1 MKPFETISPVDWK
14 ETFEKEKGK
23 IVDVRTA
30 DEFEDSFI
38 EGAVNI
44 DYNLPTF
51 AVTIEKLGKVTPL
64 FLYCRSGARAKNAMD
79 LLQSK
84 GFEKVYNLD
93 GGIMKWEFD
102 GFEVEYGD
110 DF

>member
-1 MKPFETISPVDWK
+1 MKPFETISPAHWK
-14 ETFEKEKGK
+14 ETFDNEQGK

-30 DEFEDSFI
+30 GEFEDSFI

-44 DYNLPTF
+44 DYNLPDF
-51 AVTIEKLGKVTPL
+51 IESAEKLGKATPL
-64 FLYCRSGARAKNAMD
+64 FLYCRSGVRAKNAMD
-79 LLQSK
+79 EMQTK